1 LLTLEEE
8 VVEEQLVVV
17 VEVATEVE
25 VEVVVEAAV
34 GVVAEVGVEVD
45 VAGDS
50 HEFLFFYIFY
60 EFPHR
65 NLRVTH
71 FLYIYKSQSP

>member
-1 LLTLEEE
+1 MLLTLEEE

-17 VEVATEVE
+17 VEVATEVKVE

-71 FLYIYKSQSP
+71 FLYI

>member
-1 LLTLEEE
+1 MLEEE

-25 VEVVVEAAV
+25 VVVVEAAV

-60 EFPHR
+60 EFSHR

-71 FLYIYKSQSP
+71 FLYIYKSKSP

>member
-1 LLTLEEE
+1 MLLMLEEE

-17 VEVATEVE
+17 VEVATE

-71 FLYIYKSQSP
+71 FLYIYKSKSP

>member
-1 LLTLEEE
+1 M
-8 VVEEQLVVV
+8 EEQLVVV
-17 VEVATEVE
+17 VEVATEVKVE

-50 HEFLFFYIFY
+50 HEFLLLFTFLMSFHIEIF
-60 EFPHR
+60 E
-65 NLRVTH
+65 
-71 FLYIYKSQSP
+71 

>member
-1 LLTLEEE
+1 M
-8 VVEEQLVVV
+8 EEQLVVV

-25 VEVVVEAAV
+25 VVVEAAV
-34 GVVAEVGVEVD
+34 GVVAEVEVD

-60 EFPHR
+60 EFSHR

-71 FLYIYKSQSP
+71 FLYIYKSKSP

>member
-1 LLTLEEE
+1 M
-8 VVEEQLVVV
+8 EEQLVVV

-25 VEVVVEAAV
+25 VVVVEAAV

-50 HEFLFFYIFY
+50 HEFLLLFTFLMSFHIEIF
-60 EFPHR
+60 E
-65 NLRVTH
+65 
-71 FLYIYKSQSP
+71 